1 MESVSLLFMPGAKS
15 LVTSDDVKRLKQL
28 DQENNRLKKIV
39 AERDLEIEVMK
50 EIAGKLVSVKTRLEQ
65 ARYAIGR
72 GVIQRR
78 ACTLL
83 EVARSGL
90 VYPYKVPK
98 KDAPII
104 QAMRSYSA
112 LYPRFGARRVRVFLR
127 RDGIVRGRDRA
138 ARIWASAGLQVPSK
152 KPKKRYRSQY
162 RQPFVATAPNQ
173 VWAYDFV
180 FDGCA
185 NGEKLKCV
193 TMIDEFTKAS
203 LHIDVAGSI
212 RSNRLTQ
219 ILEKLIEERGCPLML
234 RSDHGPEFVSIALVK
249 LAAEKGLRNLL
260 IEPGKTWQNG
270 TNESFNGK
278 FRDEC
283 LSMNWFYSRSHA
295 KVIIETWRKHYNA
308 VRSHPSLEYQ
318 TPPGLVSRWKSESTT
333 GANISR

>member
-1 MESVSLLFMPGAKS
+1 MSV
-15 LVTSDDVKRLKQL
+15 Q
-28 DQENNRLKKIV
+28 
-39 AERDLEIEVMK
+39 
-50 EIAGKLVSVKTRLEQ
+50 TRLEQ

-72 GVIQRR
+72 GVPQRR

-90 VYPYKVPK
+90 VYQCKMPK

-104 QAMRSYSA
+104 EAMRGYSA

-127 RDGIVRGRDRA
+127 RDGIVLGRDRT
-138 ARIWASAGLQVPSK
+138 ARIWAAAGLQVPAK
-152 KPKKRYRSQY
+152 KPKKRYRSQN

-185 NGEKLKCV
+185 NGESLKCL
-193 TMIDEFTKAS
+193 TMIDEFTKES

-212 RSNRLTQ
+212 RSKRLIQ
-219 ILEKLIEERGCPLML
+219 ILEQLIEDRRCPLML
-234 RSDHGPEFVSIALVK
+234 RSDHGPEFVSIALLK
-249 LAAEKGLRNLL
+249 WAAEKGLRNLL
-260 IEPGKTWQNG
+260 IEPGKPWQNG

-283 LSMNWFYSRSHA
+283 LAMNWFYSRAHA

-308 VRSHPSLEYQ
+308 VRPHSSLEYQ
-318 TPPGLVSRWKSESTT
+318 TPLEFVSGWKSESTT
-333 GANISR
+333 GANISK